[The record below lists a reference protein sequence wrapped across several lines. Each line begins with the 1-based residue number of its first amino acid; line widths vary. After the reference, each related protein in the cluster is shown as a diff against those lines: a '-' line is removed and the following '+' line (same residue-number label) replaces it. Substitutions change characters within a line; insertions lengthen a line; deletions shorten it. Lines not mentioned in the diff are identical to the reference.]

1 MKSIIINNYD
11 SIVKRGLINSETSKE
26 DFINKLFEE
35 IGELEEYYIL
45 NNKLDFEELADII
58 LVCLNCAYH
67 YNVDIEKEL
76 KNKIQKNYKR
86 IKNELQ

>member
-11 SIVKRGLINSETSKE
+11 STVKRGLINSETSKE

-35 IGELEEYYIL
+35 
-45 NNKLDFEELADII
+45 NKLDFKEVADII

-67 YNVDIEKEL
+67 YNIDIEKEL
-76 KNKIQKNYKR
+76 KNKIQKNYNR
-86 IKNELQ
+86 